1 MACGA
6 RPRPYAGRVAGVAG
20 AGAGVLVLLLPL
32 TVGLVGLATVIA
44 LVAAVCALLVA
55 TTILSRSPGHEP
67 EQPAG
72 LKS

>member
-1 MACGA
+1 
-6 RPRPYAGRVAGVAG
+6 VAGVAG

-55 TTILSRSPGHEP
+55 TTNLSRSPRLEP
-67 EQPAG
+67 EQPAD
-72 LKS
+72 LKSYRPR